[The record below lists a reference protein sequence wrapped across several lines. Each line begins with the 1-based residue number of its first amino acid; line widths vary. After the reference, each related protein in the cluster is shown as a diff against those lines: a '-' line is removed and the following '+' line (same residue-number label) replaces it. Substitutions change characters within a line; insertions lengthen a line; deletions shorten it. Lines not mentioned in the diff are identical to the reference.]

1 MTLTTSRR
9 QFLQHALG
17 ASALVSSGLVVP
29 SFLARSAQVLA
40 DEASK
45 SGKKSGDN
53 VLVVVQLSGGNDG
66 LNTVIPFADPAYNRN
81 RFTLRIGREQ
91 VRKID
96 DYVGLHPRMEGFSK
110 LVEAGRLAVV
120 QGVGYPNPNRSH
132 FESMDIWHSANPGVA
147 GKDYDPLKATTGSSS
162 GWLGRT
168 LDHERKTAGPLAGR
182 DVPALYLG
190 ANELPLALVARETP
204 VPSFDS
210 LESFKLQSGGGAV
223 SAKTLRGV
231 AASGDLASARDGSP
245 PLTDFI
251 RRSMLSA
258 IDSSEKVQEAL
269 RSDRSPV
276 KYPSF
281 DLARKLQN
289 IARLIDAGLKTKI
302 YYVSLDGFDTH
313 ANQSEAHAALV
324 DELSSS
330 VKAFIDDLSHRG
342 HLDRVLML
350 SFSEFGRRVRE
361 NASAGTDHGAAAPVF
376 VAGGRV
382 VSGPIGKHPSLT
394 DLDGEGDLKFHT
406 DFRQVYATI
415 LDSWLTCDST
425 AVLGE
430 KFKPVALLRA

>member
-1 MTLTTSRR
+1 MNGMSSRR
-9 QFLQHALG
+9 QFLQQTLG
-17 ASALVSSGLVVP
+17 ASSLVSSGLAVP
-29 SFLARSAQVLA
+29 SFLARSAEVLA
-40 DEASK
+40 ADANK
-45 SGKKSGDN
+45 SGKTSGEN

-66 LNTVIPFADPAYNRN
+66 LNTVIPYADPAYNRN
-81 RFTLRIGREQ
+81 RIALRIGREQ

-110 LVEAGRLAVV
+110 LIEGNRLAVV

-147 GKDYDPLKATTGSSS
+147 SKAYDPLKATTGSST

-168 LDHERKTAGPLAGR
+168 LDQTRKAAGPRVGQ
-182 DVPALYLG
+182 DVPALHLG
-190 ANELPLALVARETP
+190 PNELPLALVARETA

-210 LESFKLQSGGGAV
+210 LESFRLQSGGGAL
-223 SAKTLRGV
+223 SPRTLRGV
-231 AASGDLASARDGSP
+231 AAISREQSP
-245 PLTDFI
+245 PLTDFV
-251 RRSMLSA
+251 RRSMLAA

-276 KYPSF
+276 KYPGF
-281 DLARKLQN
+281 GLARKLQN

-313 ANQSEAHAALV
+313 ANQADAHAALV

-330 VKAFIDDLSHRG
+330 VKAFIDDLAHRG
-342 HLDRVLML
+342 HLDRVLVL

-376 VAGGRV
+376 LAGGKV
-382 VSGPIGKHPSLT
+382 KSGPIGKHPSLT
-394 DLDGEGDLKFHT
+394 DLDQEGDLKFHA

-415 LDSWLTCDST
+415 LDQWLRADSA

-430 KFKPVALLRA
+430 KFKHVGVLRA

>member
-1 MTLTTSRR
+1 M
-9 QFLQHALG
+9 
-17 ASALVSSGLVVP
+17 
-29 SFLARSAQVLA
+29 
-40 DEASK
+40 
-45 SGKKSGDN
+45 
-53 VLVVVQLSGGNDG
+53 
-66 LNTVIPFADPAYNRN
+66 
-81 RFTLRIGREQ
+81 
-91 VRKID
+91 
-96 DYVGLHPRMEGFSK
+96 
-110 LVEAGRLAVV
+110 
-120 QGVGYPNPNRSH
+120 
-132 FESMDIWHSANPGVA
+132 
-147 GKDYDPLKATTGSSS
+147 
-162 GWLGRT
+162 
-168 LDHERKTAGPLAGR
+168 
-182 DVPALYLG
+182 PALYLG

-210 LESFKLQSGGGAV
+210 LESFKLQTGDGAV
-223 SAKTLRGV
+223 SSQTLRGV
-231 AASGDLASARDGSP
+231 AASGNSASSRENSP

-313 ANQSEAHAALV
+313 ANQSEAHAALM

-330 VKAFIDDLSHRG
+330 VKAFIDDVSHRG

-361 NASAGTDHGAAAPVF
+361 NASAGTDHGAAAPLF
-376 VAGGRV
+376 LAGGRV
-382 VSGPIGKHPSLT
+382 KSGPIGKHPSLT

-415 LDSWLTCDST
+415 LESWLGCDST

-430 KFKPVALLRA
+430 KFKHVGVLRA